1 MVTQSTS
8 AGNAA
13 RRSASDVAMTANL
26 GTYVQS
32 ATLPASQRVRSTEL
46 DEGAGSNRM
55 FPKDVAKGITDAV
68 NLAITRYRVENDP
81 RKGLKL

>member
-1 MVTQSTS
+1 
-8 AGNAA
+8 
-13 RRSASDVAMTANL
+13 
-26 GTYVQS
+26 
-32 ATLPASQRVRSTEL
+32 
-46 DEGAGSNRM
+46 M